1 MFGAGT
7 GLIFILRWFWWRINA
22 WSEIS
27 AIFVSGIVSVL
38 FNMHV
43 VSSVLFGD
51 GALMPEYMKFP
62 MVVIITTIVW
72 LVVTFATPA
81 ENNEVLLSFYRKTT
95 PGGPGW
101 KAVIGNEE
109 IEKSEWSVPL
119 GILAM
124 LLALSMIYCLLFATG
139 YFIYGNLELGG
150 VLTVISL
157 VSAYLLS
164 KVWSRIKV
172 KVF

>member
-38 FNMHV
+38 FNMEV
-43 VSSVLFGD
+43 VSSVLFGES
-51 GALMPEYMKFP
+51 ALMPEYMKLP

-72 LVVTFATPA
+72 LVVTFSTPT
-81 ENNEVLLSFYRKTT
+81 EKKEILLSFYKKTV

-101 KAVIGNEE
+101 KAIVGNEK
-109 IEKSEWSVPL
+109 IESEGWSVPS

-124 LLALSMIYCLLFATG
+124 LLALAMIYSMLFATG
-139 YFIYGNLELGG
+139 YFIYGNLQLGG
-150 VLTVISL
+150 MLMLIAL
-157 VSAYLLS
+157 ISAYLLS

-172 KVF
+172 DVL